1 MADIHIKINQIMQKL
16 PAIGKGQVNKQQGFK
31 YRGIDDVMNALSP
44 LLGEFGVF
52 LVPEVLDTTR
62 TERTTKSGGNIA
74 FTVAT
79 VKYTFFAASDGSSL
93 SAITVGEGM
102 DSADK
107 STNKAMAAAMKYAL
121 FQTFCIPTEEMQK
134 DDPDRETVE
143 PSQPKEQNPAGT
155 QVSDT
160 AVNPPMCSECG
171 LQITPRRGRT
181 AQQMAHASKEKFGR
195 VLCVTCARRVHRELD
210 AIAAEAKHD
219 DAGDRV

>member
-1 MADIHIKINQIMQKL
+1 MADIHVMINRIMQKL

-31 YRGIDDVMNALSP
+31 YRGIDDVMNALFP

-74 FTVAT
+74 FTV
-79 VKYTFFAASDGSSL
+79 VKIKYTFFAASDGSSV
-93 SAITVGEGM
+93 SVVTVGEGM

-143 PSQPKEQNPAGT
+143 ESKPQNPEGT
-155 QVSDT
+155 HVSEST
-160 AVNPPMCSECG
+160 INPPVCADCG
-171 LQITPRRGRT
+171 CVIAPHGNRT
-181 AQQMAHASKEKFGR
+181 AQQMARAAKEKFGR
-195 VLCVTCARRVHRELD
+195 VLCVSCAKEESARV
-210 AIAAEAKHD
+210 EAS
-219 DAGDRV
+219 AS